1 MSVMLAFGRF
11 VCKGL
16 ISVGVVVVTSSE
28 KETEILGFSPP
39 CPRPEKTGSVKH
51 SATVQA
57 FKSYKC

>member
-1 MSVMLAFGRF
+1 MSAMLAFGRF

-28 KETEILGFSPP
+28 KETYSGVFPP